1 MNNSIEEITI
11 LMPIFSLLLSKNRVK
26 FCSLRFG
33 LLAKQ
38 PIKTKRVQ
46 KNPGVQMFNVTKTG
60 LLTPTIAM
68 MLLSIGLQACNNDPN
83 TGIKTENPSSSV
95 MDEDSNTEVADF
107 VNDPSVTVIEAD
119 LDQNAGLSVAAASN
133 NLEAELVPQL
143 TGGSRVI
150 SRNNASGGKVIGYL
164 GRGSSFEFGNLGV
177 TSAGKY
183 GLTVYVLNGD
193 RAARKAAVSLNGA
206 PIKEIM
212 VAGSGDWTKPKR
224 WALRFDVQLKAG
236 KNRLGFTN
244 SSAWAPNVDA
254 LRLEGA
260 TVTPPVDPKP
270 TDPKPT
276 DPKPTDPKP
285 TDPKPPTDPLP
296 NNAKVVL
303 ETNYNASWDVPSFW
317 YQQKSSPTAIN
328 VVQAPWNASSRALKL
343 AINHGENWNG
353 AGYPR
358 AEVMVATGKN
368 LNIEYNKHYLF
379 ETGFYFPEGSFVQNP
394 NEMLALFQI
403 HHDGGGTIPFAMYLK
418 DGGLKVA
425 VRKSTSSPRWYTAL
439 NSVPTGKYLKLKIDY
454 YGSAGSDGAIR
465 IWIDDKL
472 VMDHQG
478 QSAYGGYSRAG
489 YLKTGLYDYFNT
501 IPGNLTVYMS
511 DFRWSE
517 VR

>member
-1 MNNSIEEITI
+1 
-11 LMPIFSLLLSKNRVK
+11 
-26 FCSLRFG
+26 
-33 LLAKQ
+33 
-38 PIKTKRVQ
+38 
-46 KNPGVQMFNVTKTG
+46 MFNVTKKG
-60 LLTPTIAM
+60 LLTPTIAI
-68 MLLSIGLQACNNDPN
+68 MLLSIGLQACNNDSG
-83 TGIKTENPSSSV
+83 TAIKTENPASSV
-95 MDEDSNTEVADF
+95 IDEDANTEIVSDF
-107 VNDPSVTVIEAD
+107 VNDPSVTVTEAD
-119 LDQNAGLSVAAASN
+119 LDQTAGLTAAAVTN

-143 TGGSRVI
+143 AGGSRVI

-164 GRGSSFEFGNLGV
+164 GRGSSFEFGNLSVG
-177 TSAGKY
+177 SAGKY

-193 RAARKAAVSLNGA
+193 KATRKARVSLNGA
-206 PIKEIM
+206 PIKEIA

-224 WALRFDVQLKAG
+224 WALKFDLQLKAG

-244 SSAWAPNVDA
+244 PSTWAPNVDA
-254 LRLEGA
+254 MRLEGA
-260 TVTPPVDPKP
+260 VVTPPVVTPP
-270 TDPKPT
+270 VNPN
-276 DPKPTDPKP
+276 P

-296 NNAKVVL
+296 SNAKVVL

-317 YQQKSSPTAIN
+317 YQQKSSPNAIG

-358 AEVMVATGKN
+358 AEVMVSTGKN

-379 ETGFYFPEGSFVQNP
+379 ETGFFFPEGSFVQNP

-439 NSVPTGKYLKLKIDY
+439 NTVPTGKYLKLKIDY

-478 QSAYGGYSRAG
+478 QSAYGGYSRVG

>member
-1 MNNSIEEITI
+1 
-11 LMPIFSLLLSKNRVK
+11 
-26 FCSLRFG
+26 
-33 LLAKQ
+33 
-38 PIKTKRVQ
+38 
-46 KNPGVQMFNVTKTG
+46 MFNVAKTG

-68 MLLSIGLQACNNDPN
+68 MLLSVGLQACNNDPV
-83 TGIKTENPSSSV
+83 TAVKTENPSLNAI
-95 MDEDSNTEVADF
+95 DEDTNTTVSSDF
-107 VNDPSVTVIEAD
+107 VNDPSVTVVEAD
-119 LDQNAGLSVAAASN
+119 LDQTAGNLGIAAVSN

-143 TGGSRVI
+143 AGGSRVI

-183 GLTVYVLNGD
+183 SLMVYVLNGD
-193 RAARKAAVSLNGA
+193 KATRKAQVSLNGS
-206 PIKEIM
+206 PIKEIA
-212 VAGSGDWTKPKR
+212 VAGSGNWDKPKR
-224 WALRFDVQLKAG
+224 WALKFDVQLKAG
-236 KNRLGFTN
+236 KNRLGFSN
-244 SSAWAPNVDA
+244 PNAWAPNVDA
-254 LRLEGA
+254 MRLEGA
-260 TVTPPVDPKP
+260 TATPPVEPN
-270 TDPKPT
+270 T
-276 DPKPTDPKP
+276 TDPKP

-296 NNAKVVL
+296 TNAKVVL

-317 YQQKSSPTAIN
+317 YQQKSSPTAIG

-358 AEVMVATGKN
+358 AEVMVASGKN

-454 YGSAGSDGAIR
+454 YGSAGSDGAIK

-478 QSAYGGYSRAG
+478 QSAYGGYSRVG

>member
-1 MNNSIEEITI
+1 
-11 LMPIFSLLLSKNRVK
+11 
-26 FCSLRFG
+26 
-33 LLAKQ
+33 
-38 PIKTKRVQ
+38 
-46 KNPGVQMFNVTKTG
+46 MFNVTKSRFIA
-60 LLTPTIAM
+60 PTIAV
-68 MLLSIGLQACNNDPN
+68 MLLSVGLQACNNDPGAP
-83 TGIKTENPSSSV
+83 TKIENPSGNTDATTDDGISDGGSEVISS
-95 MDEDSNTEVADF
+95 NAI
-107 VNDPSVTVIEAD
+107 NDPTVTEAN
-119 LDQNAGLSVAAASN
+119 LDSTPVSTATTANTV
-133 NLEAELVPQL
+133 EAELEPQL

-150 SRNNASGGKVIGYL
+150 SRNNASGGKVIGSL
-164 GRGSSFEFGNLGV
+164 GKGSSFEFGNLSV
-177 TSAGKY
+177 TKAGKY

-193 RAARKAAVSLNGA
+193 KAVRKVSLRLNGS
-206 PIKEIM
+206 PLKDVS
-212 VAGSGDWTKPKR
+212 VAGSGNWDKPKR
-224 WALRFDVQLKAG
+224 WAVRLDLQLQAG
-236 KNRLGFTN
+236 KNHLGFSN
-244 SSAWAPNVDA
+244 PSAWAPNVDA
-254 LRLEGA
+254 MRLEGA
-260 TVTPPVDPKP
+260 TVTPTDPTPTDPTPTDPTP

-276 DPKPTDPKP
+276 DPLPT
-285 TDPKPPTDPLP
+285 
-296 NNAKVVL
+296 NARVML

-317 YQQKSSPTAIN
+317 YQQKSSPTAIG
-328 VVQAPWNASSRALKL
+328 VVQAPWNAASHALKL
-343 AINHGENWNG
+343 AINHGESWNG

-358 AEVMVATGKN
+358 AEVMVATSKN

-454 YGSAGSDGAIR
+454 YGSAGDDGSIK

-478 QSAYGGYSRAG
+478 QSAYGGYSRVG

>member
-1 MNNSIEEITI
+1 M
-11 LMPIFSLLLSKNRVK
+11 
-26 FCSLRFG
+26 
-33 LLAKQ
+33 
-38 PIKTKRVQ
+38 Q

-60 LLTPTIAM
+60 LLAPTIAM
-68 MLLSIGLQACNNDPN
+68 MFLSIGLQACNNDPN

-95 MDEDSNTEVADF
+95 LDEDTNTTVLSDF
-107 VNDPSVTVIEAD
+107 VNDPSVTVTEAD
-119 LDQNAGLSVAAASN
+119 LDQSVGLSAAASN
-133 NLEAELVPQL
+133 DLEAELVPQL
-143 TGGSRVI
+143 AGGSRVI

-164 GRGSSFEFGNLGV
+164 GRGSSFEFGNLSV
-177 TSAGKY
+177 TSAGRY

-193 RAARKAAVSLNGA
+193 KATRKAQVSLNGA
-206 PIKEIM
+206 TIKEIA

-224 WALRFDVQLKAG
+224 WALKFDLQLKAG

-254 LRLEGA
+254 MRLEGA
-260 TVTPPVDPKP
+260 TVTPPVDPN
-270 TDPKPT
+270 
-276 DPKPTDPKP
+276 P

-296 NNAKVVL
+296 SNAKVVL

-317 YQQKSSPTAIN
+317 YQQKSSPTAIG

-379 ETGFYFPEGSFVQNP
+379 ETGFFFPEGSFVQNP

-439 NSVPTGKYLKLKIDY
+439 NTVPTGKYLKLKIDY
-454 YGSAGSDGAIR
+454 YGSAGSDGSIK

-478 QSAYGGYSRAG
+478 QSAYGGYSRVG